1 MNAVHIPILLCVAYG
16 VYTICAGV
24 RAQLR
29 RQVRVA
35 VAATYALCFMLFI
48 GMYASSYNDV
58 ISTTF
63 RAGLREALAHAQSVR
78 GSTPMHISDEGYGS
92 QIYFFLEK
100 PPLEELPDDITIGDL
115 SDLPEDAVYVG
126 TAEEVAELAG
136 QGYELTRFDEWAV
149 ALPSP
154 Q

>member
-1 MNAVHIPILLCVAYG
+1 
-16 VYTICAGV
+16 
-24 RAQLR
+24 
-29 RQVRVA
+29 
-35 VAATYALCFMLFI
+35 
-48 GMYASSYNDV
+48 
-58 ISTTF
+58 
-63 RAGLREALAHAQSVR
+63 
-78 GSTPMHISDEGYGS
+78 MHISDEGYGS